1 MAGRWG
7 QTGARAEED
16 RGEEGIRLISAP
28 ALHDEAL
35 VIAEFMGPLA
45 RHRGAAAFSS
55 QEQSRPRSAPAAQR
69 SLYGVSFLR
78 TEMGRVTRQCVAYV
92 TVGIMAQLQNI
103 CRPKAPALSS
113 LWKP

>member
-16 RGEEGIRLISAP
+16 HGEEGIRLISAP

-55 QEQSRPRSAPAAQR
+55 QEQSRPRSAPAVRR
-69 SLYGVSFLR
+69 S
-78 TEMGRVTRQCVAYV
+78 
-92 TVGIMAQLQNI
+92 
-103 CRPKAPALSS
+103 
-113 LWKP
+113 

>member
-16 RGEEGIRLISAP
+16 HGEEGIRLISAP

-55 QEQSRPRSAPAAQR
+55 QEQYVSAAIRA
-69 SLYGVSFLR
+69 
-78 TEMGRVTRQCVAYV
+78 GRAKILVRRVIFAY
-92 TVGIMAQLQNI
+92 
-103 CRPKAPALSS
+103 
-113 LWKP
+113 